1 MRKTLAMLGICS
13 FLAFGCT
20 QTDQTK
26 TENILNKTGDK
37 ISDAVDK
44 AGKKLD
50 KFADTAKV
58 ELSHLGDSA
67 GVHLKRVGDSAKA
80 KFGTIRNKMIDST
93 ADRLKKK
100 F

>member
-1 MRKTLAMLGICS
+1 MRKTLVLLGICS
-13 FLAFGCT
+13 FLAISCT

-37 ISDAVDK
+37 ISEAVDK

-50 KFADTAKV
+50 KLADTAKV
-58 ELSHLGDSA
+58 ELGHLGDSA

-80 KFGTIRNKMIDST
+80 QIGKIRNKMIDST